1 MRGDTDQ
8 AECQEL
14 ANLMGVRHKKKLNLP
29 YDDSSENEPEP
40 VRYRFKQAAI
50 EDDKE
55 PEEPDDSHDK
65 RGKKLKKRRQRIRR
79 TIRTKKKQ

>member
-14 ANLMGVRHKKKLNLP
+14 ANLMGVRHKQKLNLP
-29 YDDSSENEPEP
+29 YDDSSENEPE

-55 PEEPDDSHDK
+55 PEEPDDKHGK
-65 RGKKLKKRRQRIRR
+65 RGKKLNKWEKRE
-79 TIRTKKKQ
+79 